1 MKNLLYKELRL
12 CLQAPAVLF
21 LILSAMLIIP
31 NYPYYVTF
39 FYTGLGIYFC
49 CLSGRENNDI
59 YYTLTLPVRKRDAVT
74 ARFLLAVLLEAAQLL
89 IAVPF
94 AFLRQSFS
102 SLGGNAVGM
111 DANVALFGLS
121 MLMLG
126 LFNLTFF
133 TAYYRDPRK
142 VGAPFLKGSVVV
154 FLFIVAAEACAH
166 AVPFFR
172 DKLDTMHGAFLPE
185 KLAVLAAG
193 LVLWA
198 LLTLLAWKTS
208 VRRFEKLDL

>member
-12 CLQAPAVLF
+12 ALQAPAVLF
-21 LILSAMLIIP
+21 LLLSAMLIIP

-39 FYTGLGIYFC
+39 FYTALGIFFC
-49 CLSGRENNDI
+49 CQLGRENNDV

-74 ARFLLAVLLEAAQLL
+74 ARFLLAALLEAAQLI

-94 AFLRQSFS
+94 AFLRQSIR

-111 DANVALFGLS
+111 DANIALFGLS
-121 MLMLG
+121 LVMLG

-133 TAYYRDPRK
+133 PAYYKDVRK
-142 VGAPFLKGSVVV
+142 VGGPFVKGCVVV
-154 FLFIVAAEACAH
+154 FVFIVAAEACAH

-172 DKLDTMHGAFLPE
+172 EKLDTMHGAFLPE

-208 VRRFEKLDL
+208 VKRFEKLDL

>member
-1 MKNLLYKELRL
+1 MKNLLYKEIRL
-12 CLQAPAVLF
+12 ALQAPAVLF
-21 LILSAMLIIP
+21 LFLSAMLIIP

-39 FYTGLGIYFC
+39 FYTALGIFFC
-49 CLSGRENNDI
+49 CQLGRENNDVF
-59 YYTLTLPVRKRDAVT
+59 YTLSLPVRKRDAVT

-89 IAVPF
+89 VAVPF
-94 AFLRQSFS
+94 ALLRQSFTS
-102 SLGGNAVGM
+102 IGGNAVGM
-111 DANVALFGLS
+111 DANIALFGLS
-121 MLMLG
+121 LVMLG

-133 TAYYRDPRK
+133 PAFYKDTRK
-142 VGAPFLKGSVVV
+142 VGIPFVKGCVVV
-154 FLFIVAAEACAH
+154 LVYIVAAEVCAH

-172 DKLDTMHGAFLPE
+172 EKLDTMHGAFLPE

-198 LLTLLAWKTS
+198 LLTLLAWKKS

>member
-12 CLQAPAVLF
+12 ALQAPAALF
-21 LILSAMLIIP
+21 LLLSAMLIIP

-39 FYTGLGIYFC
+39 FYTALGIFFC
-49 CLSGRENNDI
+49 CQLGRENNDV

-74 ARFLLAVLLEAAQLL
+74 ARFLLAALLEAAQLL

-94 AFLRQSFS
+94 ALLRQSFS
-102 SLGGNAVGM
+102 GLGGNAVGM
-111 DANVALFGLS
+111 DANIALFGLS
-121 MLMLG
+121 ALMLG
-126 LFNLTFF
+126 LFNLSFF
-133 TAYYRDPRK
+133 PAYYKDPRK
-142 VGAPFLKGSVVV
+142 VGVPFVKGCIVV
-154 FLFIVAAEACAH
+154 FVFIVAAEVCAH

-185 KLAVLAAG
+185 NLAVLAAG

>member
-12 CLQAPAVLF
+12 ALQAPAVLF
-21 LILSAMLIIP
+21 LLLSAMLIIP

-39 FYTGLGIYFC
+39 FYTALGIFFC
-49 CLSGRENNDI
+49 CQLGRENNDV
-59 YYTLTLPVRKRDAVT
+59 YYTLSLPVRKRDAVT
-74 ARFLLAVLLEAAQLL
+74 ARFLLAALLEAAQLL
-89 IAVPF
+89 LAVPF

-121 MLMLG
+121 LVMLG

-133 TAYYRDPRK
+133 PAYYKDPRK
-142 VGAPFLKGSVVV
+142 VGIPFVKGSAVVLV
-154 FLFIVAAEACAH
+154 FIVAAEACAH

-172 DKLDTMHGAFLPE
+172 DKLDTVHGAFLPE
-185 KLAVLAAG
+185 KLVVLAVG

-198 LLTLLAWKTS
+198 LLTLLAWKKS
-208 VRRFEKLDL
+208 VKRFETLDL